1 MNIGVLGL
9 WHLGSVTAAGLA
21 ALGHRVIGLDF
32 DEQRVTDLNRGVAP
46 VFETGLAEL
55 IAQGLASGN
64 LRFSSAMSDAIDLD
78 LLWVTYDTPVDAQDK
93 ADANFVVQQIERALL
108 EMRTDLLVLIS
119 SQLPI
124 GSIHRLEQTMRSHG
138 HNRPSRFAYS
148 PENLR
153 LGHAV
158 NDFLHPARVVVG
170 IRSDT
175 DKDLLRQVISSI
187 TDSIEWM
194 SVESAEMT
202 KHAINSFFAAS
213 VVFANEIALICE
225 RVGADA
231 KEVERGLKSEP
242 RIGARAYLAPGGA
255 FAGGTLARDIGF
267 LNQVAGEN
275 DLSTSLLS
283 SVLPSNDAHKSWA
296 QEKLLDLFVDLRRLT
311 IAVWGL
317 TYKAGTDTLRGSMS
331 VDLCDWLVRQ
341 GATIRVHDP
350 AVPALPARWSGV
362 LRRFDDPISALEG
375 ADALVLATE
384 WPVYRGV
391 ITDESIRT
399 HAGLVVLDANRF
411 LTNLAGSKGLLR
423 YFAVGMPLE
432 DRRHDA

>member
-9 WHLGSVTAAGLA
+9 WHLGSVTAAALA
-21 ALGHRVIGLDF
+21 ELGHRVVGLDF
-32 DEQRVTDLNRGVAP
+32 DEQRVTDLNTGVAP
-46 VFETGLAEL
+46 IFETGLAEL
-55 IAQGLASGN
+55 IARGLASGK
-64 LRFSSAMSDAIDLD
+64 LRFSSTMSDAADLD
-78 LLWVTYDTPVDAQDK
+78 LLWITYDTPVDAQDN
-93 ADANFVVQQIERALL
+93 ADVNFVLQQVERALL

-124 GSIHRLEQTMRSHG
+124 GSIHRLEQTMRSHAP
-138 HNRPSRFAYS
+138 NRQCRFAYS

-153 LGHAV
+153 LGHAL

-170 IRSDT
+170 IQSEA
-175 DKDLLRQVISSI
+175 DKVLLQQVISSI

-231 KEVERGLKSEP
+231 KEVERGLKTEP

-267 LNQVAGEN
+267 LNQVAGAN
-275 DLSTSLLS
+275 DLSTPLLS
-283 SVLPSNDAHKSWA
+283 SVLRSNDAHKSWA
-296 QEKLLDLFVDLRRLT
+296 QNKLLDLFADLTRLT
-311 IAVWGL
+311 ITVWGL

-331 VDLCDWLVRQ
+331 VELCDWLVRQ

-350 AVPALPARWSGV
+350 AVKALPARWSGV
-362 LRRFDDPISALEG
+362 LLRFDDPIAALEG

-384 WPVYRGV
+384 WPVYRDV

-399 HAGLVVLDANRF
+399 RADLVVLDANRF
-411 LTNLAGSKGLLR
+411 LTTLADSNGLLR
-423 YFAVGMPLE
+423 YFAVGMPVE

>member
-1 MNIGVLGL
+1 MKIGVLGL

-32 DEQRVTDLNRGVAP
+32 DEQRVTDLSRGVAP
-46 VFETGLAEL
+46 VLETGLAEL
-55 IAQGLASGN
+55 IARGLASGH

-78 LLWVTYDTPVDAQDK
+78 LLWVTYDTPVDAQDN
-93 ADANFVVQQIERALL
+93 ADVNFVLQQVERALL
-108 EMRTDLLVLIS
+108 EMRTDMLVLIS

-124 GSIHRLEQTMRSHG
+124 GSVHRLEQTMRSHA
-138 HNRPSRFAYS
+138 PSRQCSFAYS

-153 LGHAV
+153 LGHAL

-170 IRSDT
+170 IQSEA
-175 DKDLLRQVISSI
+175 DKVLLQQVIGSI

-202 KHAINSFFAAS
+202 KHAINAFFAAS

-231 KEVERGLKSEP
+231 KEVERGLKTEP
-242 RIGARAYLAPGGA
+242 RIGTRAYLAPGAA
-255 FAGGTLARDIGF
+255 FAGATLARDIAF
-267 LNQVAGEN
+267 LNRVAGAN
-275 DLSTSLLS
+275 DLSTPLLS
-283 SVLPSNDAHKSWA
+283 SVLRSNEAHKSWV
-296 QEKLLDLFVDLRRLT
+296 QKKLLDLFVDLERLT
-311 IAVWGL
+311 ITVWGL

-331 VDLCDWLVRQ
+331 VDLCDWLVDQ

-350 AVPALPARWSGV
+350 VVKILPPRWSGV
-362 LRRFDDPISALEG
+362 LQRFDDPIAALDG

-384 WPVYRGV
+384 WSVYRQV

-399 HAGLVVLDANRF
+399 RNGLVVLDANRF
-411 LTNLAGSKGLLR
+411 LTDLTGSKGFLR